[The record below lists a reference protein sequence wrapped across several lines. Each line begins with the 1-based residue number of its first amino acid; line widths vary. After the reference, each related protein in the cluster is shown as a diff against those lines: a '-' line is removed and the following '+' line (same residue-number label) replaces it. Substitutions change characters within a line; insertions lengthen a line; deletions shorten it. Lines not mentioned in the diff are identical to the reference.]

1 MIVIER
7 GNRCTDFSVKI
18 SQEVAKAIK
27 VYCETIEMK
36 SIQFIRDAIVEKLIH
51 SYVDIESED
60 YILIGDRFPEVKKP
74 LNDCL
79 KTMKLAI
86 EMKE

>member
-7 GNRCTDFSVKI
+7 GNHCTDFLIKI
-18 SQEVAKAIK
+18 SQEVANAIK

-36 SIQFIRDAIVEKLIH
+36 SIQFVRDAIVEKLIH

-60 YILIGDRFPEVKKP
+60 YILIGDRFSEVKKP
-74 LNDCL
+74 LKVCL
-79 KTMKLAI
+79 KAMKLAI